1 MNAPRKR
8 GFLGV
13 RTPRS
18 WLSAWLESGLLALLV
33 PLVGFWIS
41 RRDPL
46 FVRAA
51 FPWSVMAPLIAGVRY
66 GFAAGFGC
74 ATLIIFIM
82 MGAWQ
87 NELPLPFPA
96 EELPLQLGIG
106 LLIVGMVAG
115 EFSDLWKRRLQTLE
129 TEEGQLRRRFD
140 GFARTYQALRVSHDL
155 LESRVV
161 GLTTTVREG
170 LRALSEESFPRG
182 DAPATAQQILEL
194 FATHCEV
201 RVGAVYLCDDTGNLP
216 GLPTARLGEIAP
228 ALAHPLIA
236 EALRRNA
243 VASAG
248 GFGPGAAAAPA
259 RGSGKIG
266 DPASDDGAASADLLV
281 VAPFVDLDDRV
292 RGLLVVADMP
302 FMAFGPETL
311 RRIAVLAGRLGDL
324 LGADRDA
331 RGADRAAVASFIG
344 ALYRSLRER
353 RAHGLLAGVV
363 RFVVAARADAAVTR
377 LLCGARRTTDRAL
390 ATGGAAG
397 GTNVTVLL
405 PLTDEI
411 GLARYLARVEAQ
423 VRARTGASL
432 GDSGVEVVY
441 RASIDDQS
449 GDQLLRDLQLPA
461 APAVLDPKLDGDVND
476 DARARDHA
484 RG

>member
-1 MNAPRKR
+1 MAARKR
-8 GFLGV
+8 RFSA
-13 RTPRS
+13 RAS
-18 WLSAWLESGLLALLV
+18 SISAWVESGVLALIV
-33 PLVGFWIS
+33 PLIGAWVS

-51 FPWSVMAPLIAGVRY
+51 FPWSAIAPLIAGVRY

-74 ATLIIFIM
+74 AVLIVFTM
-82 MGAWQ
+82 LGAWQ
-87 NELPLPFPA
+87 NVLPLPFPA
-96 EELPLQLGIG
+96 EEFPMQIGVG

-115 EFSDLWKRRLQTLE
+115 EFSDLWKRRLQSLE
-129 TEEGQLRRRFD
+129 TEQDQLRRRYD
-140 GFARTYQALRVSHDL
+140 GFARTYQALRLSHDL
-155 LESRVV
+155 LESRVA

-182 DAPATAQQILEL
+182 DGATMAQGILDL
-194 FATHCEV
+194 FATHCDV
-201 RVGAVYLCDDTGNLP
+201 RAGAVYLCDANGELAES
-216 GLPTARLGEIAP
+216 PTARLGD
-228 ALAHPLIA
+228 LATPSDHPLVA
-236 EALRRNA
+236 EALRRKA
-243 VASAG
+243 VASAAW
-248 GFGPGAAAAPA
+248 FGPGDAGAAPGAERAKA
-259 RGSGKIG
+259 RTG
-266 DPASDDGAASADLLV
+266 DGANDDLLV
-281 VAPFVDLDDRV
+281 AAPFLDLDDRV
-292 RGLLVVADMP
+292 RGLLVVSDMP

-311 RRIAVLAGRLGDL
+311 RRIAVLSGRLGDL

-331 RGADRAAVASFIG
+331 RGDDRAAMASFIR

-363 RFVVAARADAAVTR
+363 RFVVAARTDAAVTR
-377 LLCGARRTTDRAL
+377 LLCGERRTTDRAL

-411 GLARYLARVEAQ
+411 GIARYLARVEAQ

-432 GDSGVEVVY
+432 DDSGVEVVY

-461 APAVLDPKLDGDVND
+461 APANLDPEDLDPKKLDAKSPEND
-476 DARARDHA
+476 ASPRNIARS
-484 RG
+484 